1 VPSGGPSGWNVYYI
15 VFLSGALSLAVP
27 AVLAVF
33 SFFASSPSSRASRS
47 KEHPAPPA
55 QNGESTFDENPTAA
69 SKRTNPR
76 AFVALNSA
84 LSLITLSLLILPC
97 VVNLQ
102 ANALLGLVCILSI
115 CLMAS
120 LGLLY
125 GIRKKDLDWLMSYR
139 VPTRGS
145 TRGPKD

>member
-27 AVLAVF
+27 AVLALF
-33 SFFASSPSSRASRS
+33 SYFASSKKTPQT
-47 KEHPAPPA
+47 KEVSPLAEIP
-55 QNGESTFDENPTAA
+55 FDANPTAA
-69 SKRTNPR
+69 TKRTNPR

-84 LSLITLSLLILPC
+84 LSLIAFSLLILPC
-97 VVNLQ
+97 VVNLRS
-102 ANALLGLVCILSI
+102 NALLGLVCILST

-139 VPTRGS
+139 SP
-145 TRGPKD
+145 TRGPKN

>member
-27 AVLAVF
+27 AVLALF
-33 SFFASSPSSRASRS
+33 SYFASSK
-47 KEHPAPPA
+47 KETPAA
-55 QNGESTFDENPTAA
+55 QEVSPRVEIPFDENPTAA

-76 AFVALNSA
+76 AFVALNAA

-102 ANALLGLVCILSI
+102 ANALLGLVCILSV
-115 CLMAS
+115 CVMAS

-125 GIRKKDLDWLMSYR
+125 GIRKKDLDWLMSCR
-139 VPTRGS
+139 TPT
-145 TRGPKD
+145 KDSKN

>member
-1 VPSGGPSGWNVYYI
+1 MPSGGPSGWNVYYI

-27 AVLAVF
+27 AVLALF
-33 SFFASSPSSRASRS
+33 SYFASSKTVRSTPQASSPR
-47 KEHPAPPA
+47 EEIPF
-55 QNGESTFDENPTAA
+55 NENPTAA

-76 AFVALNSA
+76 AFVALNAA

-102 ANALLGLVCILSI
+102 SNALLGLVCILSV
-115 CLMAS
+115 CVMAS

-139 VPTRGS
+139 APTKES
-145 TRGPKD
+145 KS

>member
-27 AVLAVF
+27 AVLALF
-33 SFFASSPSSRASRS
+33 SFFASSK
-47 KEHPAPPA
+47 KETRLQDTTAKTEIP
-55 QNGESTFDENPTAA
+55 FDENPTAA

-84 LSLITLSLLILPC
+84 LSLIALSLLMLPC

-102 ANALLGLVCILSI
+102 SNALLGLVCILSV

-125 GIRKKDLDWLMSYR
+125 GIRKKDLDWLMSH
-139 VPTRGS
+139 
-145 TRGPKD
+145 RGPKN

>member
-27 AVLAVF
+27 AVLALF
-33 SFFASSPSSRASRS
+33 SYFASSK
-47 KEHPAPPA
+47 KETPAA
-55 QNGESTFDENPTAA
+55 QEVSPRVEIPFDENPTAA

-76 AFVALNSA
+76 AFVA
-84 LSLITLSLLILPC
+84 LITLSLLILPC

-102 ANALLGLVCILSI
+102 ANALLGLVCILSV
-115 CLMAS
+115 CVMAS

-125 GIRKKDLDWLMSYR
+125 GIRKKDLDWLMSCR
-139 VPTRGS
+139 TPT
-145 TRGPKD
+145 KDSKN

>member
-33 SFFASSPSSRASRS
+33 SYFASSKTQSPSSQEASPRVEIS
-47 KEHPAPPA
+47 FE
-55 QNGESTFDENPTAA
+55 ENPTAS

-76 AFVALNSA
+76 AFVALNAA

-97 VVNLQ
+97 VVNLRS
-102 ANALLGLVCILSI
+102 NALLGLVCILSV
-115 CLMAS
+115 CVMAS

-139 VPTRGS
+139 AP
-145 TRGPKD
+145 TRGPKN

>member
-27 AVLAVF
+27 AVLALF
-33 SFFASSPSSRASRS
+33 SYFASSKTVRSTPQASSPR
-47 KEHPAPPA
+47 EEIPF
-55 QNGESTFDENPTAA
+55 NENPTAA

-76 AFVALNSA
+76 AFVALNAA

-102 ANALLGLVCILSI
+102 SNALLGLVCILSV
-115 CLMAS
+115 CVMAS

-139 VPTRGS
+139 APTKES
-145 TRGPKD
+145 KS

>member
-15 VFLSGALSLAVP
+15 VFLSGVLSLAVP
-27 AVLAVF
+27 AVLALF
-33 SFFASSPSSRASRS
+33 SYFASSKKERQS
-47 KEHPAPPA
+47 KDNAPALEIP
-55 QNGESTFDENPTAA
+55 FDQNPTAA

-102 ANALLGLVCILSI
+102 SNALLGLVCVLSV
-115 CLMAS
+115 CSMAS

-125 GIRKKDLDWLMSYR
+125 GIRKKDLEWLMSYNKA
-139 VPTRGS
+139 T
-145 TRGPKD
+145 TRGPKN

>member
-15 VFLSGALSLAVP
+15 VFLSGALSLVVP
-27 AVLAVF
+27 AFLALF
-33 SFFASSPSSRASRS
+33 SFFVSSKQREKNEPQSQEALTSA
-47 KEHPAPPA
+47 ET
-55 QNGESTFDENPTAA
+55 TFSENPTGAT
-69 SKRTNPR
+69 KRTNPR

-84 LSLITLSLLILPC
+84 LALISLSFLILPC

-102 ANALLGLVCILSI
+102 SNALLGLVCILSI

-120 LGLLY
+120 LGLFY

-139 VPTRGS
+139 SFTK
-145 TRGPKD
+145 GPKN